1 MHSQNQRS
9 ESGQSIIIIAFIVL
23 VLLALVAL
31 VVDVGNAYAQRRI
44 VQNAVDAAA
53 MAGALK
59 LIENDP
65 NGGHLVSE
73 LAVWQS
79 INDFATDN
87 GLTSDKWVAWFI
99 DSTGAH
105 AANTVD
111 QFMMPVPSWAD
122 GVEVEGQLPFNTY
135 FAHLLGFDVMEAAA
149 EAAAYILKG
158 PCSGNELFPMTVN
171 VNTFPNGIPEPGE
184 EYTMMGGSPNV
195 HNDNFWW
202 VHWDPRGSDAVKKQG
217 PSSIVL
223 DWNLGDTTRSGT
235 WRVGNW
241 VQRSDGVSSFPQAAC
256 ILGGRIRDDGTLLS
270 SCDKKM
276 PDITLT
282 PTVTIPIFDQHSTA
296 CPAVEDPETCG
307 QPGNTEGYRIVGFA
321 QFRLTCYY
329 HSDKKSEQL
338 GDCGPC
344 DGAPNKCVHGEF
356 VRMIDPDAF
365 EDGCMPTG
373 IVSASFRHPH

>member
-44 VQNAVDAAA
+44 VQNAVDSAA

-73 LAVWQS
+73 LAVWQA

-87 GLTSDKWVAWFI
+87 GLTSDKWVAWFV

-105 AANTVD
+105 APNTVD
-111 QFMMPVPSWAD
+111 QFMMPVPSWAN

-149 EAAAYILKG
+149 EAAAWILQG
-158 PCSGNELFPMTVN
+158 PCDHADLFPMTVN
-171 VNTFPNGIPEPGE
+171 VDNFPDDGPDTETD
-184 EYTMMGGSPNV
+184 YVLMGGSPNV
-195 HNDNFWW
+195 ANDDFWW
-202 VHWDPRGSDAVKKQG
+202 VHWDPRGSDDTFKQG
-217 PSSIVL
+217 PSSVNL
-223 DWNLGDTTRSGT
+223 EWNLGDPARSDL
-235 WRVGNW
+235 WSVGNW
-241 VQRSDGVSSFPQAAC
+241 VQRADGINSFPSAAC
-256 ILGGRIRDDGTLLS
+256 ILAGRIRDDGTLLS
-270 SCDKKM
+270 SCDSKM
-276 PDITLT
+276 PDTTLV
-282 PTVTIPIFDQHSTA
+282 PTVTIPLFDMHSTA
-296 CPAVEDPETCG
+296 CPADEDPETCG
-307 QPGNTEGYRIVGFA
+307 QPGNTEAYRIVGFA

-329 HSDKKSEQL
+329 HSDHEQV

-344 DGAPNKCVHGEF
+344 EGAPNKCVYGKF
-356 VRMIDPDAF
+356 VGMIDPDTF
-365 EDGCMPTG
+365 VDGCMPTG
-373 IVSASFRHPH
+373 IVSASFRQPH